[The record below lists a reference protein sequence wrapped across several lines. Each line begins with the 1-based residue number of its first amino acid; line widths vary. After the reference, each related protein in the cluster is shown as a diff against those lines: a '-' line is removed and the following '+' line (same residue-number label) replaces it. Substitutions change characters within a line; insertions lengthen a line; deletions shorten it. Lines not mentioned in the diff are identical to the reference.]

1 MDWWQCHRDI
11 YLGNIPLEI
20 AAPPGLQPLIHACL
34 APETR
39 VGKVSTGRENFSQ
52 GRKDR
57 GCCSAGDNNLREN
70 EWEKNRKHTN
80 WKNLSKLLL
89 HLSINLLSTR
99 ASPMRKCESNFNTDM
114 LFDWTG
120 DFDFKREKKKMDEK
134 THQRQL
140 FQGVGGCV
148 EGGGGVEWV

>member
-1 MDWWQCHRDI
+1 MNERKI
-11 YLGNIPLEI
+11 GTYKLKKSLKI
-20 AAPPGLQPLIHACL
+20 AFTPEYQPFIHAFIT
-34 APETR
+34 E
-39 VGKVSTGRENFSQ
+39 
-52 GRKDR
+52 
-57 GCCSAGDNNLREN
+57 
-70 EWEKNRKHTN
+70 
-80 WKNLSKLLL
+80 
-89 HLSINLLSTR
+89 
-99 ASPMRKCESNFNTDM
+99 KCESNFNTDM